1 MDAAEAREH
10 VLTIHDLRLAIADLY
25 ARPRVQVITR
35 AAAQYLVLA
44 GAHAALGVLVEHSK
58 AAFVAALQPTEPM

>member
-1 MDAAEAREH
+1 MDAAEAGEH
-10 VLTIHDLRLAIADLY
+10 VLTPHDLRLALADLY

-35 AAAQYLVLA
+35 AAAQYLILA

-58 AAFVAALQPTEPM
+58 AALERALTPPQ